1 MAMGIV
7 NNIRTNIAEIKDMLL
22 HIDDQQFL
30 CSLDSLSGA
39 SIGQHVRHILEFYQC
54 LFEKG
59 DVICYDD
66 RKRDGRIETDRI
78 FALQTI
84 AQILTKLQS
93 VSVDR
98 QLTLRGNY
106 STKCDDN
113 LHLSTSLYRE
123 LAYTL
128 EHSIHHQAL
137 IKIGV
142 TQLHAGHTLSDNF
155 GLAPATIRYRNE

>member
-1 MAMGIV
+1 MGIV
-7 NNIRTNIAEIKDMLL
+7 NDIRANIAEIKEMLF
-22 HIDDQQFL
+22 HIDDMQFR

-54 LFEKG
+54 LFEKE

-93 VSVDR
+93 VSADR
-98 QLTLRGNY
+98 QLLLRGNY
-106 STKCDDN
+106 SARCDDN
-113 LHLSTSLYRE
+113 HNLSTSLYRE

-137 IKIGV
+137 IKVGIM
-142 TQLHAGHTLSDNF
+142 QLHAEHALSDNF
-155 GLAPATIRYRNE
+155 GMAPATIRCRNG